1 MTIEN
6 TVSAPALGANL
17 DTTDSEP
24 FTSAVSQ
31 ALIDGD
37 GLVDIVCSVQGS
49 LLGVGPTLDVSP
61 AAGRRC

>member
-6 TVSAPALGANL
+6 TVSAPALGTDL

-24 FTSAVSQ
+24 FTSAIGQ

-49 LLGVGPTLDVSP
+49 LLGIGTALDVSP